1 MVEAVYQNN
10 PKNDSETQFYRLMNS
25 YVFRKAMENATN
37 HKEIKLLR
45 TDRITIQLVL
55 DSNYRIKICF
65 SEHLL
70 VVEINKTE
78 NKIKT
83 PVYLFL
89 LNLYITKIAIYYEC
103 WHDYAKI
110 MGTM

>member
-25 YVFRKAMENATN
+25 YVFRKSMENATN
-37 HKEIKLLR
+37 HKEIKRLR

-55 DSNYRIKICF
+55 DSNCCTKICF

-83 PVYLFL
+83 PVYLVL

-103 WHDYAKI
+103 WYDYAKI